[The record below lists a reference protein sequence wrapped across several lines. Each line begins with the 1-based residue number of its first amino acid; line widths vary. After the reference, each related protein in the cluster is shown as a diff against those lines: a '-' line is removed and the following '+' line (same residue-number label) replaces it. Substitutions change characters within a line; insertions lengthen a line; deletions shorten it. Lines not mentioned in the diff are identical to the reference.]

1 MVNTINTLTEKNK
14 ELVAKNEELKQKY
27 ESLHNQ
33 EEFIKK
39 MIDRANGMRKGLR
52 NKDNPWWNNPSV
64 YNSMDNDF
72 LEVVFGSSPSSSAT
86 RDLSEF
92 TWGLIS
98 EICQLERMYVQAD
111 YFSNKSSK
119 ERDIYFKNSTDY
131 YKEKIEKEVEIDEL
145 KEKLKEKEALIEH
158 WKQRAERG
166 EEDAEIH
173 LKALTETSKEWNER
187 KLEWWVG
194 VFYKKL
200 LDLNTVRNWQIENS
214 LETIK
219 VKDDDL
225 EKASER
231 IKVLENFVAWQEY
244 VADKQFQELPVLPKK
259 ENKFKIL
266 ARKAKSRV
274 NEVKVAVKEKFN
286 AYILQKSK

>member
-1 MVNTINTLTEKNK
+1 MTRTSNAVLTK
-14 ELVAKNEELKQKY
+14 EQKLIKENEIMGKILLEIILK
-27 ESLHNQ
+27 
-33 EEFIKK
+33 
-39 MIDRANGMRKGLR
+39 
-52 NKDNPWWNNPSV
+52 
-64 YNSMDNDF
+64 
-72 LEVVFGSSPSSSAT
+72 
-86 RDLSEF
+86 
-92 TWGLIS
+92 
-98 EICQLERMYVQAD
+98 
-111 YFSNKSSK
+111 
-119 ERDIYFKNSTDY
+119 
-131 YKEKIEKEVEIDEL
+131 YKEKSYPSEIKTDEQIAELLDSEDWKERSGFSVKENGKIGWREVHWYAMKPQEIVKELNEKKKILKKVTAKFAEEVVDGKVKVNDLEKEL
-145 KEKLKEKEALIEH
+145 KEKEVIIEH

-173 LKALTETSKEWNER
+173 FKALTETSKEWNER

-200 LDLNTVRNWQIENS
+200 LDLNKVRNWQIENN

-266 ARKAKSRV
+266 ANKVKNRV
-274 NEVKVAVKEKFN
+274 NETKVAVKEKFN